1 VPLRRVLPRRHWAE
15 HLRQHESRL
24 TGADRRLEEEE
35 AQRYALGEPQVAHL
49 FPPAC
54 AAVDQ
59 AVAAAGVSP
68 DLVYRTDEQLV
79 DRDVLG
85 LGHGVE
91 HGGGDRST
99 LSSKPGCAER
109 SDSLNA
115 FTANFVAAYAATGGE
130 RCAGDRRHL
139 HDPPAAPARGSAAWV
154 MYISPRTFLCTTRR
168 QSSCPRPRPDRAA

>member
-1 VPLRRVLPRRHWAE
+1 
-15 HLRQHESRL
+15 
-24 TGADRRLEEEE
+24 
-35 AQRYALGEPQVAHL
+35 
-49 FPPAC
+49 
-54 AAVDQ
+54 
-59 AVAAAGVSP
+59 VSP

-130 RCAGDRRHL
+130 RCARRSTTSARSPRRSSTRERGVGHV
-139 HDPPAAPARGSAAWV
+139 HQPEDVPVHHAAPVVVSAP
-154 MYISPRTFLCTTRR
+154 ST
-168 QSSCPRPRPDRAA
+168 